1 MIAKSNERQ
10 QTAGSDG
17 NDLSWHVAILNE
29 FVRTPRLLNQ
39 HHDLV

>member
-1 MIAKSNERQ
+1 MRRMIAKSNERQ

-29 FVRTPRLLNQ
+29 LSGRL
-39 HHDLV
+39 VY